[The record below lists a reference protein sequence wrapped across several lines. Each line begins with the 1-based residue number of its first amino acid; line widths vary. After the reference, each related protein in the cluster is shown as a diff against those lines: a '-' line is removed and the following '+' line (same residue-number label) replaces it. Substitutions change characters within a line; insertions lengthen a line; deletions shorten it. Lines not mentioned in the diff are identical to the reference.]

1 MRSSVLATFA
11 LTTGFI
17 ALIYT
22 ACGKNSEKLAAS
34 PTLQQS
40 AVTEF
45 HKMEITFGAMK
56 ALHKHMVEEHAA
68 ETGSVTDVQH
78 LQLEQQ
84 HLAFFEGFQDVIAK
98 HKLFVLHPGTDED
111 SSSVRNQ
118 ITAMQNDA
126 RNMQDAMAKIKTDH
140 AAMLNAHRQQ

>member
-22 ACGKNSEKLAAS
+22 ACGKNSAKLAAS
-34 PTLQQS
+34 PNLQQS

-45 HKMEITFGAMK
+45 HKMEITFNAMK

-68 ETGSVTDVQH
+68 ETGSATDAPH
-78 LQLEQQ
+78 LQQEQQ
-84 HLAFFEGFQDVIAK
+84 HLVFFEGFQDVISK
-98 HKLFVLHPGTDED
+98 HKLFVLNAGSDED
-111 SSSVRNQ
+111 STTISNLIAV
-118 ITAMQNDA
+118 MQTDTK
-126 RNMQDAMAKIKTDH
+126 NMQDAMAKIKTDH
-140 AAMLNAHRQQ
+140 SEMLNAHRQQ